1 MFPINRDHQW
11 FNLSVSFNYFFD
23 SKNNNKNNKT
33 PVLGEMHKIHFE
45 ACIVHLT
52 DMSSIKWG
60 HVLGELHVQIYSV
73 LNPSMY
79 IAERPWNSFPDILL
93 PSSCKI

>member
-23 SKNNNKNNKT
+23 SKNNNNNKT

-52 DMSSIKWG
+52 DMSSIK
-60 HVLGELHVQIYSV
+60 
-73 LNPSMY
+73 
-79 IAERPWNSFPDILL
+79 
-93 PSSCKI
+93 